1 MRQIYST
8 LLLSL
13 SRVGADTEST
23 ALASELYSI
32 LLLFN
37 EADVEE
43 SSSIMMVVA
52 RVLFLYDC

>member
-37 EADVEE
+37 DADVEE